1 MLKYKGNVFLY
12 GERFGG
18 GAQKIRTNGRYTAEE
33 YYKLTHKFVK
43 ENGAEVFV
51 GVFDGEPEIS
61 FKVKTIE
68 QAERLAVKYNQKSFW
83 KNAEFEEW
91 DNLHY
96 DVKGNLMRGD

>member
-1 MLKYKGNVFLY
+1 M
-12 GERFGG
+12 
-18 GAQKIRTNGRYTAEE
+18 AEE
-33 YYKLTHKFVK
+33 YDKLTHKFVK

-51 GVFDGEPEIS
+51 GVFDDEPEIS
-61 FKVKTIE
+61 FKAKTIE

-96 DVKGNLMRGD
+96 DVKGNPMRGD